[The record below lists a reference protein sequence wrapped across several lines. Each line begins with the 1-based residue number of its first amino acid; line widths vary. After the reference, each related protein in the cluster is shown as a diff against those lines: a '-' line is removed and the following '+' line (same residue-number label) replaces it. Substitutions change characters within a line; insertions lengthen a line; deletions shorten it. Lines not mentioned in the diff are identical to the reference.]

1 MMFNI
6 DLLPVQWNF
15 IFQLTCIISVSVI
28 FVQVKFSDE
37 LDHMRHP
44 YEESGILFT
53 IRRAAKFVMALTL
66 CWAVVYAHERAWM
79 VWPPL
84 IAFLLAFDA
93 HAITHILVMREDIK
107 RRRTLEKTLGS
118 FKGRAGPAPIP

>member
-1 MMFNI
+1 MINI

-15 IFQLTCIISVSVI
+15 IFQMTCIISVAVI
-28 FVQVKFSDE
+28 FVQVKSADE
-37 LDHMRHP
+37 LDHIRHP
-44 YEESGILFT
+44 HEETGLLFT

-84 IAFLLAFDA
+84 IAFLLAFDV

-107 RRRTLEKTLGS
+107 RRRQYEEMLAARGS
-118 FKGRAGPAPIP
+118 RAGPASIL